1 MTHLSFS
8 QGTVQVGYE
17 KVLILSQDNEQQ
29 EQIKLRLY

>member
-17 KVLILSQDNEQQ
+17 KVLILS
-29 EQIKLRLY
+29 